1 MEGGIK
7 QREEK
12 EREMKQ
18 TLPPLHRKRLVIPI
32 LFGALHVHICIHP
45 GLGHHAWPSHRF
57 SDLLRQIDLPKAKE
71 EEQRLWLPEPWSRRS
86 TFFFCFCS
94 CPLAFLQNCS
104 LHYISLNNQIRKRK
118 ETGAQKETQ
127 EDSFIPSQHKNK
139 LQNQNKKRN
148 KLILKG
154 STKIHSIRQTR
165 IDDHIHKWF
174 TNHLLLVP

>member
-71 EEQRLWLPEPWSRRS
+71 EEQRLWLSSSASVLVRLPSYKTVVYTIYHS
-86 TFFFCFCS
+86 TIKS
-94 CPLAFLQNCS
+94 A
-104 LHYISLNNQIRKRK
+104 K
-118 ETGAQKETQ
+118 E
-127 EDSFIPSQHKNK
+127 
-139 LQNQNKKRN
+139 KKRGP
-148 KLILKG
+148 KKKHKRIHSFLL
-154 STKIHSIRQTR
+154 STKTSCRTKTKR
-165 IDDHIHKWF
+165 G
-174 TNHLLLVP
+174 TNLY